1 MTTLA
6 TRAPSSEDLAWFD
19 TRLQLGRD
27 EPLPVGL
34 KRVAMDQLELAAAG
48 YFDGEERFGEAVHES
63 RKAIKKV
70 RSLLRLTRGELNDRV
85 FGFEDRSMRD
95 TGHLVAEIRSAAAL
109 VTAARLVH
117 DLYGDLL
124 AEGTFQE
131 TISRLERRR
140 DRIEEQGIEDPEL
153 VGRVVRNLEKA
164 YHRYASWPTDPDAR
178 EVYGVGIRDSYEAI
192 QPGLHATYRRGR
204 ERMVG
209 AYSRPAPE
217 RFHEWRKGAKYLRH
231 QMEFLVPLWPEMI
244 AGVAM
249 TLHQLGELL
258 GEAHDL
264 AELVALLNTRPEL
277 CPDPR
282 ERSLFRALVEQRRH
296 ELHVAAEVLGRRVYA
311 EKPGSL
317 SARFGEYWAS
327 RRQAIEAP
335 LDTVVVY

>member
-6 TRAPSSEDLAWFD
+6 TRVPAPQGLVSFD

-27 EPLPVGL
+27 EPLGVGL
-34 KRVAMDQLELAAAG
+34 KRVAMDQLEHAAG
-48 YFDGEERFGEAVHES
+48 GYFEGEESFGEAVHES

-70 RSLLRLTRGELNDRV
+70 RALLRLTRGELTERI
-85 FGFEDRSMRD
+85 FRFEDGYMRD
-95 TGHLVAEIRSAAAL
+95 TGAMVAEIRSAAAL
-109 VTAARLVH
+109 MTAARLIH
-117 DLYGDLL
+117 ELYGELL
-124 AEGTFQE
+124 AKGTFQE
-131 TISRLERRR
+131 TIARLRQRR
-140 DRIEEQGIEDPEL
+140 DAIEQRGIEDPQL
-153 VGRVVRNLEKA
+153 AGRVVRNLEKA

-192 QPGLHATYRRGR
+192 QPGLLSTYRRGR
-204 ERMVG
+204 NEMVG
-209 AYSRPAPE
+209 AYSNSSPE

-249 TLHQLGELL
+249 TLHHLGELL
-258 GEAHDL
+258 GEDHDL

-277 CPDPR
+277 CPNPR

-296 ELHVAAEVLGRRVYA
+296 ELHVAAEILGRRIYA
-311 EKPGSL
+311 EKPASL
-317 SARFGEYWAS
+317 VARFGEYWAS
-327 RRQAIEAP
+327 RQQAIQAP